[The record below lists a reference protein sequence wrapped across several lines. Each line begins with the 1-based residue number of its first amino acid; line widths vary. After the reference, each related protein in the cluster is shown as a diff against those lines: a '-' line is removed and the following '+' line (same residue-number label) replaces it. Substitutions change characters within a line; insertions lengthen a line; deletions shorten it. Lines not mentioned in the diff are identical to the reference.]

1 MNRAI
6 GVFLEEQIV
15 VGLVDNLQVIGS
27 IRMFPESKAD
37 IGILDGMPTE
47 EIARKIVELVKEV
60 ADGNPIE
67 AVGLGCSGLIR
78 RGVIEESPQLPQMKG
93 SRIQESLEKGLGDK
107 GEPVTVSVL
116 NSADAVATGIAALK
130 GDLDQVVRVWRLGMG
145 VAFGHHPLGDSVW
158 EGGHTVV
165 SLDPRETFCRCGGVG
180 HMEGIMGYRAMRLRF
195 LDLEPEEVFEQA
207 RAGDQ
212 RCRDF
217 VDLWHR
223 ALAAGTASSIH
234 MDRPGRFY
242 ITGPHAKYVRID
254 LVKRHLNE
262 MVQLSSLQNNTIEI
276 HSSTDETALIG
287 AAVYALESRSEAG

>member
-1 MNRAI
+1 
-6 GVFLEEQIV
+6 
-15 VGLVDNLQVIGS
+15 
-27 IRMFPESKAD
+27 
-37 IGILDGMPTE
+37 
-47 EIARKIVELVKEV
+47 
-60 ADGNPIE
+60 
-67 AVGLGCSGLIR
+67 
-78 RGVIEESPQLPQMKG
+78 
-93 SRIQESLEKGLGDK
+93 
-107 GEPVTVSVL
+107 
-116 NSADAVATGIAALK
+116 
-130 GDLDQVVRVWRLGMG
+130 
-145 VAFGHHPLGDSVW
+145 
-158 EGGHTVV
+158 
-165 SLDPRETFCRCGGVG
+165 
-180 HMEGIMGYRAMRLRF
+180 MGYRAMRLRF